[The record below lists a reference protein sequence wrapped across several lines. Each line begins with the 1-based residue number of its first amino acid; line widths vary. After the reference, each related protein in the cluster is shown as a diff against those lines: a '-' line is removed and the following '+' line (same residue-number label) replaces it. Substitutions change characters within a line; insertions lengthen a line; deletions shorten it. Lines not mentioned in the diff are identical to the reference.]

1 MTGLTQEQKNE
12 IIKRLV
18 ERGAVLPCPRCG
30 NKNFVIV
37 DGYFTQ
43 TLSSEI
49 GALVLGGQTIP
60 SVVTV
65 CTKCG
70 FISQHALGT
79 LGLLPDEIK
88 EKPKNESEQ

>member
-60 SVVTV
+60 SVVT
-65 CTKCG
+65 
-70 FISQHALGT
+70 
-79 LGLLPDEIK
+79 GLLANMHLAHWGCFPMK
-88 EKPKNESEQ
+88 